1 MDVPMKAIFCVGFF
15 DVHPNATILAHFRM
29 DNFSV
34 KRRGFNHF
42 AMCKKKNGSARP
54 IRTSDPG

>member
-1 MDVPMKAIFCVGFF
+1 MDVPMKAVFCVGFF
-15 DVHPNATILAHFRM
+15 DVHPNATILAHFRI

-42 AMCKKKNGSARP
+42 AM
-54 IRTSDPG
+54 

>member
-1 MDVPMKAIFCVGFF
+1 MDVPMKAVFCVGFF

-42 AMCKKKNGSARP
+42 AMCKKKKRLC
-54 IRTSDPG
+54 